1 MDSSVRIQVKLIF
14 QISNLFFNPQ
24 SLLIPTLCGLL
35 EWNPM
40 IARRVFWIIEFPAVW
55 QFTLSEKACKQIFS
69 SICPPLSK
77 AFAQSTQPL
86 SRANPL
92 CCPFVKCSSPTV
104 LLLCQGCKVP
114 LYCSFVMRSNLGR
127 FTPSIGPP
135 WSPKPLLLGAGR
147 SPLLSFTIGEECVN
161 TTWHGLFGKRNIYF
175 TIAIRD

>member
-1 MDSSVRIQVKLIF
+1 MVWCNQKGFKEGSKSSSDFKAWTPSL
-14 QISNLFFNPQ
+14 
-24 SLLIPTLCGLL
+24 LLIPTLCGLL

-40 IARRVFWIIEFPAVW
+40 IARRLFWIIEFPAVW

-104 LLLCQGCKVP
+104 LLLCQGCESLSIAPLSWGPIWGGSHLRLDLPDLQSLCYSELEEVP
-114 LYCSFVMRSNLGR
+114 SSH
-127 FTPSIGPP
+127 SQ
-135 WSPKPLLLGAGR
+135 
-147 SPLLSFTIGEECVN
+147 
-161 TTWHGLFGKRNIYF
+161 
-175 TIAIRD
+175 